1 MTHSIRVCLATQNQH
16 KVVELRQLLRQHAP
30 ALATRIELVSLAD
43 LGISDEVVEDGADF
57 SDNALKKAQAAH
69 ALTGLWALADDSGL
83 VVRAL
88 GGAPGVHSARYGGQP
103 APGQSVDARNRE
115 AVLAALRDIPAS
127 ERQAR
132 FVCVLCL
139 YGEPAAGAGAAGAGA
154 RPQTVLRRGVCNGTL
169 LTGERGEGGFGY
181 DSLFVPTA
189 EELAHAHLDP
199 SLAGRTYA
207 ELTAEQKNS
216 LSHRTRALIALLPT
230 LEALAAGQP
239 LE

>member
-16 KVVELRQLLRQHAP
+16 KVVELRQLLHQHAP

-69 ALTGLWALADDSGL
+69 TLTGLWALADDSGL

-103 APGQSVDARNRE
+103 APGQSGDARNRE
-115 AVLAALRDIPAS
+115 AVLAALRDVPAS

-139 YGEPAAGAGAAGAGA
+139 YGSSAASE
-154 RPQTVLRRGVCNGTL
+154 RPQTILRRGVCNGTL

-189 EELAHAHLDP
+189 EELAHAHLDS